1 VLIEGAH
8 NDYSINRD
16 YCTSSATVATAT
28 QGTRINEFV
37 YPASNTI
44 YNLMALG

>member
-1 VLIEGAH
+1 MEGTR
-8 NDYSINRD
+8 NNYSVNHD
-16 YCTSSATVATAT
+16 YCASSATVATAT
-28 QGTRINEFV
+28 QGTRINEFE